1 MRNVG
6 LLVSRE
12 LVSYVRT
19 PSAWII
25 AAMTLLVE
33 AMLFNAYAIGAE
45 PRPSTEVLLRYLEV
59 AGGTTIIMATLF
71 SMRLLA
77 EDRNSGTHVL
87 MFTSPVRESEV
98 VIGKY
103 LAALSFIVVVVLLSL
118 YLPALIFVE
127 GKVSYGHIA
136 SGYLGLILLGASTL
150 AVGMFASS
158 LTNHPFPA
166 VLLTGAFAAILEA
179 CWWAAQIAD
188 APLADLLAWVAPY
201 YEHFQPM
208 RRGILQLGDVVFF
221 ASLIY
226 VALLAS
232 TRMLESQRWR

>member
-1 MRNVG
+1 MRSVA
-6 LLVSRE
+6 LIVQRE
-12 LVSYVRT
+12 LAAYVRT

-33 AMLFNAYAIGAE
+33 AVLFNAYAIGAE

-59 AGGTTIIMATLF
+59 AGGTTIIMAALF

-77 EDRNSGTHVL
+77 EDRSSGTHVL

-118 YLPALIFVE
+118 YLPALIFVQ
-127 GKVSYGHIA
+127 GKVSFGHIA
-136 SGYLGLILLGASTL
+136 AGYLGLILLGASTL

-166 VLLTGAFAAILEA
+166 VLLTGGFAALLEA
-179 CWWAAQIAD
+179 CWWASRIAD
-188 APLADLLAWVAPY
+188 APLAEVLAWVAPY
-201 YEHFQPM
+201 YQHFQPL
-208 RRGILQLGDVVFF
+208 RRGMLQLSDLVFF
-221 ASLIY
+221 ATVIY
-226 VALLAS
+226 VALLAA